1 MKLWAWMLDRVSDV
15 GQLVYEPFSGSGT
28 TIIAAE
34 QLGRKCYAIEISP
47 QYVDVA
53 VRRWEKL
60 TGKQAVLESTGRTF
74 TETADERGVAI

>member
-1 MKLWAWMLDRVSDV
+1 MNNSSLIGDVVMELFSD
-15 GQLVYEPFSGSGT
+15 SGA

-53 VRRWEKL
+53 VRRYEKL
-60 TGKQAVLESTGRTF
+60 TGKQAVLESTGKTF
-74 TETADERGVAI
+74 TETANDRGVAI